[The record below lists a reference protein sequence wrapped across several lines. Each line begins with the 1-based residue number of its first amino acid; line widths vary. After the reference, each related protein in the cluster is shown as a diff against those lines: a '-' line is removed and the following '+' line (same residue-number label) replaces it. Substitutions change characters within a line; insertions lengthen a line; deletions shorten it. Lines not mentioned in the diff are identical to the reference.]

1 MNHSMASSF
10 GIRQPTAASKQT
22 TGVVSQNADSSH
34 QGAAKSGDTY
44 QYNRAKQLLENNSR
58 IVGSLNLNQT
68 SSKQGGISLLNSGEL
83 GSGFEAIG
91 KNGEAL
97 QQTHNFNFGGSAA
110 VDHALVDSSL
120 KDSQQVF
127 HSQYARNNYLEAAN
141 KTMDY
146 QQTNQ

>member
-1 MNHSMASSF
+1 MASSF

-22 TGVVSQNADSSH
+22 TGVVSQNADSSLK
-34 QGAAKSGDTY
+34 GAAKSGDTY
-44 QYNRAKQLLENNSR
+44 QYKRAKQLLEDNSR
-58 IVGSLNLNQT
+58 IVGSLNLNH

-91 KNGEAL
+91 KNGETL
-97 QQTHNFNFGGSAA
+97 QQTHNFNFGGNAA

-146 QQTNQ
+146 QHTNQ